1 MDESTEV
8 ARGFVDKIKA
18 FAKSHL
24 YSKQSDFL
32 KNEYRS
38 VHIYEFG
45 FEKASYQ
52 SM

>member
-24 YSKQSDFL
+24 YSKQSDFQ
-32 KNEYRS
+32 K
-38 VHIYEFG
+38 IDIIDTYEFG
-45 FEKASYQ
+45 KV
-52 SM
+52 